1 MNRISSYYGDG
12 KFSSNFPAAEKIMK
26 VILGK
31 GAQRTSVR
39 NVLFLVKSKYIY
51 YCRAGLVVK
60 K

>member
-51 YCRAGLVVK
+51 YCRAGK